1 LRYDA
6 EKVEE
11 KSKLAREDKASDHAS
26 SQSNPSRNSRNESQ
40 AQVPQGQVPNVQQM
54 QQMHQMHPQMYNRD
68 PYSQQHMMSSQ
79 YSGEQVYPWQLQ
91 GMQNL
96 DLVCI
101 TQDNI
106 FNLLVSI
113 LHQEMLMCHRQ

>member
-1 LRYDA
+1 MLKKLR
-6 EKVEE
+6 K
-11 KSKLAREDKASDHAS
+11 KSKSARADKASDHAS
-26 SQSNPSRNSRNESQ
+26 SQFNPSNILRNVRQ
-40 AQVPQGQVPNVQQM
+40 GQVPQGQVPNVQQM

-113 LHQEMLMCHRQ
+113 LHQEMLVCHRQ